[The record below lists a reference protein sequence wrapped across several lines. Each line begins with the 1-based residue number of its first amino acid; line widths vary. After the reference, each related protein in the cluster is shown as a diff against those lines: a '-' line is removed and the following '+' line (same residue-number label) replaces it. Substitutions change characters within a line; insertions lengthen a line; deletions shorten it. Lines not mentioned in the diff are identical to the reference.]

1 MSFRPFLAIGES
13 NLSWQFNA
21 RKKQRNKKIP
31 RNENNNFPIWQHGS
45 NKFLQKGLLAKLPQN
60 SSQPLTNGKEVW
72 ELRSCWCDRRLW
84 YHSTDKN
91 LSGKDERTEKR
102 PAGPTIENSA
112 RLPVPGRSSSGWR
125 QKTLSRSP
133 FKVSCPTERNLNLKR
148 IGKLGGISFTD
159 HGWPTLNPSGLGH
172 LSPPIGALET
182 SPSTRNFFRYWNEWR
197 HIIFLL
203 SLSCGWAD
211 VFKASFTLTISE
223 FNGRIS
229 TV

>member
-1 MSFRPFLAIGES
+1 MSGIWSSMRVRHGVIEALVASVRFMLCFVCNGCRCNKSFLLITLLVSGSDWADHERLLNHERSSLLSCPLHKVMRLLSIGLGAITTVLFKKLRMSFRPFLAIGES

-45 NKFLQKGLLAKLPQN
+45 NKFLQKGLLAKLSQN

-102 PAGPTIENSA
+102 PAGPNNRKLCQTACA
-112 RLPVPGRSSSGWR
+112 RAI
-125 QKTLSRSP
+125 Q
-133 FKVSCPTERNLNLKR
+133 FQLKAE
-148 IGKLGGISFTD
+148 KLIK
-159 HGWPTLNPSGLGH
+159 
-172 LSPPIGALET
+172 IA
-182 SPSTRNFFRYWNEWR
+182 
-197 HIIFLL
+197 I
-203 SLSCGWAD
+203 
-211 VFKASFTLTISE
+211 
-223 FNGRIS
+223 
-229 TV
+229 